1 MSMQEIGERAHKLA
15 KQNGF
20 WDDDVDANFVLA
32 KLALIHSE
40 ASEVLEAYRKSKG
53 EAAIAEECA
62 DIFIRL
68 IDLYV
73 GLQEHQIISP
83 GLDFDM
89 AVAMKMNINGSR
101 PRKHGNLI

>member
-1 MSMQEIGERAHKLA
+1 MSMQEIGERVHETA
-15 KQNGF
+15 KEKGF

-83 GLDFDM
+83 GLDFDN
-89 AVAMKMNINGSR
+89 AVLMKMSLNEGR